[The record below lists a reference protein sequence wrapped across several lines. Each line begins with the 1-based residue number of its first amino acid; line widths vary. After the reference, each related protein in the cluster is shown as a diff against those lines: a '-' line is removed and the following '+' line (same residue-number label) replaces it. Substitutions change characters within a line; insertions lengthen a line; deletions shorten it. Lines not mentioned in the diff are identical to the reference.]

1 LLKTIKF
8 PNNLK
13 NLNENLPRPK
23 YESRCKTSKLLPDPH
38 DEVKY
43 TKSTVKLPLPSL
55 KLITSEKN
63 LLLPPS
69 QKLIGDLKE
78 GSMMARRPKILNK
91 NGSQKLIF

>member
-1 LLKTIKF
+1 MKI
-8 PNNLK
+8 
-13 NLNENLPRPK
+13 
-23 YESRCKTSKLLPDPH
+23 
-38 DEVKY
+38 

-69 QKLIGDLKE
+69 QKLINDPYRE
-78 GSMMARRPKILNK
+78 GLQMARKPKVLNK